1 MEPLAGQLAEREQKL
16 REANERLHLFS
27 QEKEGEIST
36 LRARLEDMDAL
47 RGVLGERDNQ
57 LREWEGRYTSAV
69 RGKNDEVGLLQARIA
84 ELEALL
90 KQRAEELEQARRP
103 TAAKPGRKDD
113 LKKIYGVGP
122 VLARMLNKLGIHTF
136 REVALW
142 GDEDIDRVDEQLE
155 HFRGRIRRE
164 NWVSSAKEEH
174 FKKYGERL

>member
-1 MEPLAGQLAEREQKL
+1 M
-16 REANERLHLFS
+16 
-27 QEKEGEIST
+27 
-36 LRARLEDMDAL
+36 
-47 RGVLGERDNQ
+47 
-57 LREWEGRYTSAV
+57 
-69 RGKNDEVGLLQARIA
+69 RGKNDEIGILQARIV

-90 KQRAEELEQARRP
+90 KQRAEELERACQAVAPRMV
-103 TAAKPGRKDD
+103 RKDD

-122 VLARMLNKLGIHTF
+122 MLARMLHKLGIHTF

-142 GDEDIDRVDEQLE
+142 RDEDIERVDEQLE